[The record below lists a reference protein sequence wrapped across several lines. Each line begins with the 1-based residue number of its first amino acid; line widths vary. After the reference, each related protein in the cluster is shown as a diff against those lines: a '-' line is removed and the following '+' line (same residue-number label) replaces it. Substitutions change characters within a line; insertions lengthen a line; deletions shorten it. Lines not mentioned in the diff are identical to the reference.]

1 MKTITY
7 ENKEGYIGKLYGKSS
22 MVIMH
27 KSGTPYLHTGS
38 RTINTYEEL
47 KEEVDSYP
55 EFIKALE
62 VKQELDDLEDLKED
76 I

>member
-7 ENKEGYIGKLYGKSS
+7 ESKEGYIGKLYGKSS

-47 KEEVDSYP
+47 KKEVDNYP
-55 EFIKALE
+55 IFLKILKKIKRI
-62 VKQELDDLEDLKED
+62 DDSEED

>member
-55 EFIKALE
+55 EFLRK
-62 VKQELDDLEDLKED
+62 LKEGLKEGIDDTNED